1 MDNIEIFRWVDIQI
15 DGWMEKHLNES
26 IYGWM
31 DGWMDEL
38 YKDIQMGGY
47 SDGRMKIN

>member
-31 DGWMDEL
+31 DGWMN
-38 YKDIQMGGY
+38 YIKIFRWVDIQMEG
-47 SDGRMKIN
+47 